1 MYKNILLSLF
11 IVFLAGCS
19 APKPQMPPS
28 WFKDTPTDSEFYYA
42 AGAADTLDGAKLDA
56 LESMRESLK
65 NRIENRFS
73 GTSSRFQ
80 PIDKTTLEKIFEQ
93 NSDISKKLSLQKI
106 KIERTERFKEK
117 ELVLI
122 SIARSD
128 LFEQIRPIGDR
139 YILPIRKEYDTYK
152 QNVGLKKFVLLDGLM
167 ENFAQAALLAEYK
180 NFLLPPNALD
190 ELLFLKNL
198 KDEYEYLKSN
208 INIYVLSNADSIA
221 FAHNIKE
228 AISAKGLIMTR
239 SLNDENS
246 IQLLITSETSQMQEY
261 NFLKSKSLVKFTLF
275 DNQKNQVAFRQHTFI
290 GQSLKSY
297 ADAKEHASSN
307 MRAKIKKLDLFNF
320 IGVEK

>member
-1 MYKNILLSLF
+1 M
-11 IVFLAGCS
+11 
-19 APKPQMPPS
+19 
-28 WFKDTPTDSEFYYA
+28 
-42 AGAADTLDGAKLDA
+42 
-56 LESMRESLK
+56 
-65 NRIENRFS
+65 
-73 GTSSRFQ
+73 
-80 PIDKTTLEKIFEQ
+80 
-93 NSDISKKLSLQKI
+93 
-106 KIERTERFKEK
+106 
-117 ELVLI
+117 
-122 SIARSD
+122 
-128 LFEQIRPIGDR
+128 
-139 YILPIRKEYDTYK
+139 
-152 QNVGLKKFVLLDGLM
+152 KKFVLLDGLM

-228 AISAKGLIMTR
+228 AISAKGLIMSR

-246 IQLLITSETSQMQEY
+246 IQLLITYETSQMQEY

-297 ADAKEHASSN
+297 SDAKEHASSN
-307 MRAKIKKLDLFNF
+307 MRAKIKKLDIFNF